1 MEGIGA
7 ATKDDTQRI
16 ARGADLFND
25 LYEYFRKKRR

>member
-7 ATKDDTQRI
+7 ATRDDAQRL
-16 ARGADLFND
+16 ARGAEVFND